1 MNKYIPEILKDK
13 FQLFTKYFYVCFYGL
28 VAICLSLSLLS
39 FNINDN
45 SFLTSSSEPTHNIL
59 GPIGAYVS
67 SFLFYTFGLMSYGI
81 IIFFLTFT
89 LKIFFNQRL
98 NLLFLR
104 LLFFFISLILLPLS
118 LLEVAIELKFYE
130 GIYSWG
136 FFTHKIFNLHQVTYL
151 NYSLSFAGAILFLY
165 TQNILYF
172 KMPRV
177 KLSKVFQYE
186 EVNLKK
192 QTQKKEPVMLNRSM
206 STTNARE
213 DNDEVNYSSNAPSN
227 LKQNKI
233 NKFSTPSLDILD
245 SNEPIRNNKKK
256 LENIEQSSGLL
267 EKVFADFNIEIKV
280 INVKLG
286 PVVTLFEILPS
297 AGTKINTII
306 NLAGDIS
313 RSMGVGA
320 VRIAQI
326 YGTQYLGVEVPNSQ
340 RETVTIKELLSDI
353 NFKDT
358 THKIPICIGKDI
370 SGNIEVIDLSKTPH
384 LLVAGT
390 TGSGKSVFINTLL
403 TSILYKF
410 SPKDLRLILIDP
422 KMLELSVYND
432 IAHLLT
438 PVVTEPKKAIIALK
452 WVCKEMERRYSLM
465 NEENTRSLE
474 GYNQKSLEKLPFIVV
489 FIDEMADLMMTA
501 GKEVE
506 HYVQR
511 LAQMARACGIHLVMA
526 TQRPSV
532 DIITGSIKA
541 NFPSRISFQVAS
553 KYDSRTVLGE
563 IGAEQLLGNGDMLM
577 SKNGASLIR
586 YQSAFISDNEVNK
599 LIKEIKSSQEVNYLK
614 ELDEIIK
621 NNDESFD
628 TLSDEDEELITKS
641 IDLIKSTNKA
651 STSFLQR
658 NFQIGYNKAARV
670 MEALEQRGVVSSPN
684 HTGKRDIL
692 INAEIN

>member
-1 MNKYIPEILKDK
+1 MNNNYIPEVFKEKIY
-13 FQLFTKYFYVCFYGL
+13 QTIRYIY
-28 VAICLSLSLLS
+28 SLSLFLISALS
-39 FNINDN
+39 LLALLTFDINDN
-45 SFLTSSSEPTHNIL
+45 SFLTNTSYKSQNFL
-59 GPIGAYVS
+59 GDFGSYYA
-67 SFLFYTFGLMSYGI
+67 SFIFYTFGVLGYLVI
-81 IIFFLTFT
+81 
-89 LKIFFNQRL
+89 
-98 NLLFLR
+98 
-104 LLFFFISLILLPLS
+104 LFFFIYSLLVLLNKSPKYIFIRLLLFFISLVFIPQSLLIFNINFLFIDSVETWGAFAVQLYKLYDLEILAHSFSFIGFLIYLFSQNIMSLI
-118 LLEVAIELKFYE
+118 KFP
-130 GIYSWG
+130 
-136 FFTHKIFNLHQVTYL
+136 KI
-151 NYSLSFAGAILFLY
+151 
-165 TQNILYF
+165 
-172 KMPRV
+172 
-177 KLSKVFQYE
+177 KLSNTINQNN
-186 EVNLKK
+186 EVYQTTRIKK
-192 QTQKKEPVMLNRSM
+192 DPIINDLNS
-206 STTNARE
+206 N
-213 DNDEVNYSSNAPSN
+213 SSE
-227 LKQNKI
+227 KI
-233 NKFSTPSLDILD
+233 NEIHEEYQVNQPKEKSEYLSPSLEILE
-245 SNEPIRNNKKK
+245 SNNAVAKKK
-256 LENIEQSSGLL
+256 LDEDNIKANSNLL
-267 EKVFADFNIEIKV
+267 EKVFQDFNIEIQV
-280 INVKLG
+280 INVKHG
-286 PVVTLFEILPS
+286 PVVTLFEILPA
-297 AGTKINTII
+297 AGIKINTII
-306 NLAGDIS
+306 NLADDIS

-326 YGTQYLGVEVPNSQ
+326 YGTQYLGVEVPNEQ
-340 RETVTIKELLSDI
+340 REAVTIKELLSDE
-353 NFKDT
+353 NFKNT
-358 THKIPICIGKDI
+358 SSKIPICIGKDI
-370 SGNIEVIDLSKTPH
+370 SGKIEVIDLSKTPH

-403 TSILYKF
+403 ASILYKF

-438 PVVTEPKKAIIALK
+438 PVVTEPKKAILALK

-474 GYNQKSLEKLPFIVV
+474 GYNDKSVEKLPYIVV

-511 LAQMARACGIHLVMA
+511 LAQMARACGIHVVMA

-577 SKNGASLIR
+577 SKNGGNVIR

-599 LIKEIKSSQEVNYLK
+599 LIKEIKRSQTVHYLD

-621 NNDESFD
+621 NNDENFD
-628 TLSDEDEELITKS
+628 NLSDEDEALITKS

-658 NFQIGYNKAARV
+658 NFQVGYNKAARI
-670 MEALEQRGVVSSPN
+670 MEALEQRGVVSPPN
-684 HTGKRDIL
+684 HAGKRDIL
-692 INAEIN
+692 INQ

>member
-1 MNKYIPEILKDK
+1 MNNSFIPEVFKEKLTKIFDWFKGSI
-13 FQLFTKYFYVCFYGL
+13 FLFLSVL
-28 VAICLSLSLLS
+28 VFVSIFT

-45 SFLTSSSEPTHNIL
+45 SFLTKSSVAPSNAL
-59 GPIGAYVS
+59 GTIGSYLA
-67 SFLFYTFGLMSYGI
+67 SFLIYSFGLMSYLLV
-81 IIFFLTFT
+81 FFLLINSIAVFRKKD
-89 LKIFFNQRL
+89 LRYFFIR
-98 NLLFLR
+98 LLFLLISIIFIPQIFLFFGWSYEYIDQIKPWGEISY
-104 LLFFFISLILLPLS
+104 LLFNLYQIEWVSYMISFIGIILFCLTQNMF
-118 LLEVAIELKFYE
+118 VFLKFPKFNFQ
-130 GIYSWG
+130 S
-136 FFTHKIFNLHQVTYL
+136 FTNTK
-151 NYSLSFAGAILFLY
+151 
-165 TQNILYF
+165 
-172 KMPRV
+172 V
-177 KLSKVFQYE
+177 KSQKE
-186 EVNLKK
+186 
-192 QTQKKEPVMLNRSM
+192 TRIKKEPVIKNN
-206 STTNARE
+206 TNFLDQE
-213 DNDEVNYSSNAPSN
+213 KHNNNFNDQEKFFTEKDFN
-227 LKQNKI
+227 NKY
-233 NKFSTPSLDILD
+233 NSPSLEILD
-245 SNEPIRNNKKK
+245 NNINIKQKNKNQSNIKERS
-256 LENIEQSSGLL
+256 ELL
-267 EKVFADFNIEIKV
+267 EKVFSDFNIKISV
-280 INVKLG
+280 VNVKLG
-286 PVVTLFEILPS
+286 PVVTLYEILPA
-297 AGTKINTII
+297 AGIKINTII
-306 NLAGDIS
+306 NLADDIS

-326 YGTQYLGVEVPNSQ
+326 FGTQYLGVEVPNDH
-340 RETVTIKELLSDI
+340 RESVTIKELLSDE
-353 NFKDT
+353 NFRST

-403 TSILYKF
+403 ASLLYKF
-410 SPKDLRLILIDP
+410 SPSELRLILIDP

-452 WVCKEMERRYSLM
+452 WVCKEMERRYSMM
-465 NEENTRSLE
+465 NEEGTRNLE
-474 GYNQKSLEKLPFIVV
+474 GYNKKSSEKLPYIVV

-541 NFPSRISFQVAS
+541 NFPSRVSFQVAS

-577 SKNGASLIR
+577 TKNGANLIR
-586 YQSAFISDNEVNK
+586 YQSAFISDGEVNK
-599 LIKEIKSSQEVNYLK
+599 LINEIKRSQKVQYLD

-621 NNDESFD
+621 NNNENFD
-628 TLSDEDEELITKS
+628 QLNEADEELITKS

-658 NFQIGYNKAARV
+658 NFQIGYNKAARI
-670 MEALEQRGVVSSPN
+670 METLEQRGVVSEPN
-684 HTGKRDIL
+684 HAGKRDIL
-692 INAEIN
+692 INS

>member
-1 MNKYIPEILKDK
+1 MKSSYIPEILKEK
-13 FQLFTKYFYVCFYGL
+13 ISSTYRITYSLLLFLVCIFS
-28 VAICLSLSLLS
+28 AAALLS

-45 SFLTSSSEPTHNIL
+45 SFLTSTSNISTNLL
-59 GPIGAYVS
+59 GDLGSYYA
-67 SFLFYTFGLMSYGI
+67 SFIFYTFGLLGYLTALFFFIYSI
-81 IIFFLTFT
+81 LIFIG
-89 LKIFFNQRL
+89 KPPKYIFI
-98 NLLFLR
+98 R
-104 LLFFFISLILLPLS
+104 LLLFFISLILIPQTLINLNFQITFIDS
-118 LLEVAIELKFYE
+118 I
-130 GIYSWG
+130 STWG
-136 FFTHKIFNLHQVTYL
+136 VFAHYLHNLHDINYL
-151 NYSLSFAGAILFLY
+151 NYILSIIGLSMFIFS
-165 TQNILYF
+165 QNIFQLF
-172 KMPRV
+172 KFPKINIVSVIKKSGKKELNKTHV
-177 KLSKVFQYE
+177 KKDPIINTVLQTNDNENEEYKDDNNLEINYLSPSLEILDTKNQLSKS
-186 EVNLKK
+186 N
-192 QTQKKEPVMLNRSM
+192 N
-206 STTNARE
+206 
-213 DNDEVNYSSNAPSN
+213 DN
-227 LKQNKI
+227 
-233 NKFSTPSLDILD
+233 
-245 SNEPIRNNKKK
+245 
-256 LENIEQSSGLL
+256 ENMKANSELL
-267 EKVFADFNIEIKV
+267 EKVFEDFNIDIEV
-280 INVKLG
+280 VNVKYG
-286 PVVTLFEILPS
+286 PVVTLFEILPA

-306 NLAGDIS
+306 NLADDIS

-326 YGTQYLGVEVPNSQ
+326 FGTQFLGVEVPNEK
-340 RETVTIKELLSDI
+340 RETITIKELLSDS
-353 NFKDT
+353 NFT
-358 THKIPICIGKDI
+358 NTSHKIPLCIGKDI

-403 TSILYKF
+403 ASILYKF
-410 SPKDLRLILIDP
+410 SPEEMRLILIDP

-474 GYNQKSLEKLPFIVV
+474 GYNQKSIERLPYIVV

-506 HYVQR
+506 HHVQR

-563 IGAEQLLGNGDMLM
+563 TGAEQLLGNGDMLM
-577 SKNGASLIR
+577 SKNGGNIIR

-599 LIKEIKSSQEVNYLK
+599 LIREIKKNKNVNYLD

-628 TLSDEDEELITKS
+628 SLSDEDEVLISKS
-641 IDLIKSTNKA
+641 IDLIRSTNKA

-658 NFQIGYNKAARV
+658 NFQIGYNKAARI
-670 MEALEQRGVVSSPN
+670 MEALEQRGVVSEPN
-684 HTGKRDIL
+684 HTGKREIL
-692 INAEIN
+692 IKS

>member
-1 MNKYIPEILKDK
+1 MNNKFFPSSFKDNFAK
-13 FQLFTKYFYVCFYGL
+13 FMRYFYGSLFL
-28 VAICLSLSLLS
+28 IISIILLLSLLS
-39 FNINDN
+39 FNIDDN
-45 SFLTSSSEPTHNIL
+45 SFITHSSNQTNNF
-59 GPIGAYVS
+59 IGIPGSFIS
-67 SFLFYTFGLMSYGI
+67 SFFFYTFGIMSY
-81 IIFFLTFT
+81 LVV
-89 LKIFFNQRL
+89 
-98 NLLFLR
+98 
-104 LLFFFISLILLPLS
+104 LFFFIYSYLIFLNKKPNYFFIRFLVFTVSLLLLPQIFIYWKIQLIF
-118 LLEVAIELKFYE
+118 IENLNF
-130 GIYSWG
+130 WG
-136 FFTHKIFNLHQVTYL
+136 LFAAKTFNLHQN
-151 NYSLSFAGAILFLY
+151 NYFSYILSFIGLVLYILS
-165 TQNILYF
+165 QNLFILP
-172 KMPRV
+172 KI
-177 KLSKVFQYE
+177 KKIDFQKIFQSQTIDDQ
-186 EVNLKK
+186 KK
-192 QTQKKEPVMLNRSM
+192 IIRKKEPIIR
-206 STTNARE
+206 
-213 DNDEVNYSSNAPSN
+213 NDLDQGKTINSEKKEVDFNPDYSNQTYIS
-227 LKQNKI
+227 
-233 NKFSTPSLDILD
+233 PSLEILET
-245 SNEPIRNNKKK
+245 NTNKTSKK
-256 LENIEQSSGLL
+256 DFQKNIEESSKLL
-267 EKVFADFNIEIKV
+267 ERVFADFNIEIKV
-280 INVKLG
+280 VNVRLG
-286 PVVTLFEILPS
+286 PVVTLYEILPS

-326 YGTQYLGVEVPNSQ
+326 YGTQFLGVEVPNLN
-340 RETVTIKELLSDI
+340 REKVTIKELLSNE
-353 NFKDT
+353 NFKNT

-410 SPKDLRLILIDP
+410 PPEDLRLILIDP

-438 PVVTEPKKAIIALK
+438 PVVTEPRKAIIALK

-474 GYNQKSLEKLPFIVV
+474 GYNQKSIEKLPYIVV

-577 SKNGASLIR
+577 SKNGSNLIR

-599 LIKEIKSSQEVNYLK
+599 LIKEIKKNQKVQYLE

-621 NNDESFD
+621 NNDENFD
-628 TLSDEDEELITKS
+628 KLSEADEELITKS

-658 NFQIGYNKAARV
+658 NFQIGYNKAARI
-670 MEALEQRGVVSSPN
+670 METLEQRGVVSPPN
-684 HTGKRDIL
+684 HTGKREIL
-692 INAEIN
+692 INTEIN

>member
-1 MNKYIPEILKDK
+1 MSNKYIPTIIKDK
-13 FQLFTKYFYVCFYGL
+13 LILFSRYLYGSFL
-28 VAICLSLSLLS
+28 FLLS
-39 FNINDN
+39 IFLVVSLVTFNISDN
-45 SFLTSSSEPTHNIL
+45 SFITSTNNVTQNFFGPVGAFTSSFI
-59 GPIGAYVS
+59 
-67 SFLFYTFGLMSYGI
+67 FYTFGLMGYV
-81 IIFFLTFT
+81 FV
-89 LKIFFNQRL
+89 
-98 NLLFLR
+98 
-104 LLFFFISLILLPLS
+104 LFFFIFSALIYLNKHPKYLFIRILLMVIS
-118 LLEVAIELKFYE
+118 LVLIPQSFLYWQFHLPFNLET
-130 GIYSWG
+130 SMWG
-136 FFTHKIFNLHQVTYL
+136 FFADQI
-151 NYSLSFAGAILFLY
+151 YSLYEIKYISYFLSGFGFVLFLIS
-165 TQNILYF
+165 QSILKLIRIPRISLKNIF
-172 KMPRV
+172 K
-177 KLSKVFQYE
+177 
-186 EVNLKK
+186 
-192 QTQKKEPVMLNRSM
+192 
-206 STTNARE
+206 
-213 DNDEVNYSSNAPSN
+213 DEVNKNKRQFKRKEPIIFSNISKAISDE
-227 LKQNKI
+227 QNKAD
-233 NKFSTPSLDILD
+233 NKFDSDLEKQYLSPSLDILD
-245 SNEPIRNNKKK
+245 SNKESKSK
-256 LENIEQSSGLL
+256 NIEQKNLKENSDLL
-267 EKVFADFNIEIKV
+267 EKVFADFNIEIEV
-280 INVKLG
+280 INIKLG
-286 PVVTLFEILPS
+286 PVITLFEILPA
-297 AGTKINTII
+297 AGTKISTII

-326 YGTQYLGVEVPNSQ
+326 YGTQFLGVEVPNSS
-340 RETVTIKELLSDI
+340 REPVTIKELLSDD
-353 NFKDT
+353 NFKNT
-358 THKIPICIGKDI
+358 SFKIPICIGKDI
-370 SGNIEVIDLSKTPH
+370 SGNIEVVDLSKTPH

-403 TSILYKF
+403 ASILYKF
-410 SPKDLRLILIDP
+410 SPEELRLILIDP

-474 GYNQKSLEKLPFIVV
+474 GYNQKSIEKLPFIVV

-586 YQSAFISDNEVNK
+586 YQSAFISDDEVNK
-599 LIKEIKSSQEVNYLK
+599 LIKEIKRGQKVEYLE

-621 NNDESFD
+621 NNDENFD
-628 TLSDEDEELITKS
+628 SLSEEDEILITKS
-641 IDLIKSTNKA
+641 IDLIKNSNKA

-658 NFQIGYNKAARV
+658 NFQIGYNKAARI
-670 MEALEQRGVVSSPN
+670 MEALEQRGVVSAPN
-684 HTGKRDIL
+684 HAGKRDII
-692 INAEIN
+692 INQ

>member
-1 MNKYIPEILKDK
+1 MKNNYIPDIFKEKIYLSMRYIYSLFFFIL
-13 FQLFTKYFYVCFYGL
+13 FV
-28 VAICLSLSLLS
+28 LSALALLT
-39 FNINDN
+39 FDINDN
-45 SFLTSSSEPTHNIL
+45 SFLTSTSNTSNNLL
-59 GPIGAYVS
+59 GDVGSYFA
-67 SFLFYTFGLMSYGI
+67 SFVFYTFGIMGYLTI
-81 IIFFLTFT
+81 LFFL
-89 LKIFFNQRL
+89 IFSILILISKSPKYIFI
-98 NLLFLR
+98 R
-104 LLFFFISLILLPLS
+104 LLLFFISLILIPQTFLFYELQFTFIESIQVWGVFALQLFTIHELEYVSYLFS
-118 LLEVAIELKFYE
+118 LL
-130 GIYSWG
+130 GIVIY
-136 FFTHKIFNLHQVTYL
+136 FF
-151 NYSLSFAGAILFLY
+151 S
-165 TQNILYF
+165 QNIFRLLKIPKISISSLF
-172 KMPRV
+172 KLNE
-177 KLSKVFQYE
+177 KKTYSYNKV
-186 EVNLKK
+186 
-192 QTQKKEPVMLNRSM
+192 KKEPIINSISETIKSGDEIENENYNKSQNL
-206 STTNARE
+206 
-213 DNDEVNYSSNAPSN
+213 EVNYQS
-227 LKQNKI
+227 
-233 NKFSTPSLDILD
+233 PSLEILD
-245 SNEPIRNNKKK
+245 TEETVDRNKQGKDRIKFN
-256 LENIEQSSGLL
+256 SDLL
-267 EKVFADFNIEIKV
+267 EKVFEDFNIEIEV
-280 INVKLG
+280 VNVKLG
-286 PVVTLFEILPS
+286 PVVTLFEILPA
-297 AGTKINTII
+297 AGIKINTII
-306 NLAGDIS
+306 NLADDIS

-326 YGTQYLGVEVPNSQ
+326 FGTQYLGVEVPNDQ
-340 RETVTIKELLSDI
+340 RETVTIRELLSDE
-353 NFKDT
+353 NFKKT
-358 THKIPICIGKDI
+358 SSKIPICIGKDI

-403 TSILYKF
+403 ASILYKF
-410 SPKDLRLILIDP
+410 SPKELRLILIDP

-474 GYNQKSLEKLPFIVV
+474 GYNEKSIEKLPYIVV

-577 SKNGASLIR
+577 SKNGGNIIR

-599 LIKEIKSSQEVNYLK
+599 LIKEIKKSQSVEYLD

-621 NNDESFD
+621 NNDENFD
-628 TLSDEDEELITKS
+628 SLSDEDEALISKS

-658 NFQIGYNKAARV
+658 NFQVGYNKAARI
-670 MEALEQRGVVSSPN
+670 MEALEQRGIVSPPN
-684 HTGKRDIL
+684 HAGKRDIL
-692 INAEIN
+692 INH

>member
-1 MNKYIPEILKDK
+1 MKINYIPEILKEK
-13 FQLFTKYFYVCFYGL
+13 LSSVIRYFY
-28 VAICLSLSLLS
+28 AISLLLVS
-39 FNINDN
+39 ILSAVSLITFNINDN
-45 SFLTSSSEPTHNIL
+45 SFLSSTSSISKNLL
-59 GPIGAYVS
+59 GDFGSYFASLV
-67 SFLFYTFGLMSYGI
+67 FYTFGVLGYFI
-81 IIFFLTFT
+81 ILFFLVYSF
-89 LKIFFNQRL
+89 LVFINRPPGYIFI
-98 NLLFLR
+98 R
-104 LLFFFISLILLPLS
+104 LLCFFFSLILIPQLFIYYNFKLVFIDSIDTWGRYANNIFKLHNFDYIHYLLS
-118 LLEVAIELKFYE
+118 ILGLL
-130 GIYSWG
+130 
-136 FFTHKIFNLHQVTYL
+136 IFLM
-151 NYSLSFAGAILFLY
+151 S
-165 TQNILYF
+165 QNIFSLF
-172 KMPRV
+172 KINE
-177 KLSKVFQYE
+177 LNFSNFF
-186 EVNLKK
+186 KK
-192 QTQKKEPVMLNRSM
+192 DLNNNSHEPKIKKEPIINNSLKEGQVGIDNIENRKQDKNKNIKS
-206 STTNARE
+206 S
-213 DNDEVNYSSNAPSN
+213 VYS
-227 LKQNKI
+227 
-233 NKFSTPSLDILD
+233 PSLEILET
-245 SNEPIRNNKKK
+245 SNSFSKN
-256 LENIEQSSGLL
+256 NIEHEKIKANSILL
-267 EKVFADFNIEIKV
+267 EKVFEDFNIDIEV
-280 INVKLG
+280 VNVKLG
-286 PVVTLFEILPS
+286 PVVTLLEILPA
-297 AGTKINTII
+297 AGIKINTII

-320 VRIAQI
+320 VRISQI
-326 YGTQYLGVEVPNSQ
+326 FGTQYLGVEVPNEK
-340 RETVTIKELLSDI
+340 REVVTIKELLSNS
-353 NFKDT
+353 NFKNT
-358 THKIPICIGKDI
+358 LFKIPLCIGKDI

-403 TSILYKF
+403 ASILYKF
-410 SPKDLRLILIDP
+410 SPEELRLILIDP

-474 GYNQKSLEKLPFIVV
+474 GYNEKSIEKLPYIVV

-577 SKNGASLIR
+577 SKNGGNLIR

-599 LIKEIKSSQEVNYLK
+599 LIKEIKKNRNVDYLE

-621 NNDESFD
+621 NNDENFD
-628 TLSDEDEELITKS
+628 TLSEEDEALISKS
-641 IDLIKSTNKA
+641 IELIKSSNKA

-658 NFQIGYNKAARV
+658 NFQIGYNKAARI
-670 MEALEQRGVVSSPN
+670 MEALEQRGVVSEPS
-684 HTGKRDIL
+684 HTGKREIL
-692 INAEIN
+692 INN

>member
-1 MNKYIPEILKDK
+1 MNNSFIPLIFKDK
-13 FQLFTKYFYVCFYGL
+13 LVNIINWFKGSLFFLISFVIF
-28 VAICLSLSLLS
+28 LSVFT
-39 FNINDN
+39 FNINDD
-45 SFLTSSSEPTHNIL
+45 SFLTKSSGATSNV
-59 GPIGAYVS
+59 IGTVGSYSA
-67 SFLFYTFGLMSYGI
+67 SFLIYSFGIMSYLIVIFFLICSIATFRKKEFEFFFIRLLFLLISLVLIPQVFIYLDWNYNFIAQIKTWGEISYIIFNLHQIELLSYVLTFIGI
-81 IIFFLTFT
+81 IIFFFIQNFFVL
-89 LKIFFNQRL
+89 LKLPKFN
-98 NLLFLR
+98 FS
-104 LLFFFISLILLPLS
+104 SLAATTIKS
-118 LLEVAIELKFYE
+118 
-130 GIYSWG
+130 
-136 FFTHKIFNLHQVTYL
+136 
-151 NYSLSFAGAILFLY
+151 
-165 TQNILYF
+165 
-172 KMPRV
+172 
-177 KLSKVFQYE
+177 SKE
-186 EVNLKK
+186 
-192 QTQKKEPVMLNRSM
+192 TRIKKEPVIKNNLNFHNKEFNTDIKLQENSEVEKNFNNKYN
-206 STTNARE
+206 SPSLE
-213 DNDEVNYSSNAPSN
+213 ILDNDKSGNQ
-227 LKQNKI
+227 KK
-233 NKFSTPSLDILD
+233 
-245 SNEPIRNNKKK
+245 RNQS
-256 LENIEQSSGLL
+256 NIEERSDLL
-267 EKVFADFNIEIKV
+267 EKVFADFNIQISV
-280 INVKLG
+280 VNVKLG
-286 PVVTLFEILPS
+286 PVVTLYEILPA
-297 AGTKINTII
+297 AGIKINTII
-306 NLAGDIS
+306 NLADDIS

-326 YGTQYLGVEVPNSQ
+326 FGTQYLGVEVPNDQ
-340 RETVTIKELLSDI
+340 RESVTIKELLSDQ
-353 NFKDT
+353 NFKST

-403 TSILYKF
+403 ASLLYKF
-410 SPKDLRLILIDP
+410 SPSQLRLILIDP

-452 WVCKEMERRYSLM
+452 GVCKEMERRYSMM
-465 NEENTRSLE
+465 NEEGTRNLE
-474 GYNQKSLEKLPFIVV
+474 GYNQKASEKLPYIVV

-541 NFPSRISFQVAS
+541 NFPSRVSFQVAS

-577 SKNGASLIR
+577 TKNGANLIR

-599 LIKEIKSSQEVNYLK
+599 LILEIKRSQKVEYLD

-621 NNDESFD
+621 NNNENFDE
-628 TLSDEDEELITKS
+628 LSEEDEKLVSKS

-658 NFQIGYNKAARV
+658 NFQIGYNKAARI
-670 MEALEQRGVVSSPN
+670 METLESRGVVSPPN
-684 HTGKRDIL
+684 HAGKRDIL
-692 INAEIN
+692 INS

>member
-1 MNKYIPEILKDK
+1 MNNKYIPEVFKDK
-13 FQLFTKYFYVCFYGL
+13 ISIITRYIYAVLLLL
-28 VAICLSLSLLS
+28 VSVLLCLSLLS
-39 FNINDN
+39 FSFDDN
-45 SFLTSSSEPTHNIL
+45 SFLTNTNNPYQNLL
-59 GPIGAYVS
+59 GSFGSYLS
-67 SFLFYTFGLMSYGI
+67 SFLFYVFGIMTYFLI
-81 IIFFLTFT
+81 LFFLIYSTM
-89 LKIFFNQRL
+89 IFFNKDIKYIFFRL
-98 NLLFLR
+98 V
-104 LLFFFISLILLPLS
+104 LFFFSLILIPQSFIYWGIKIPFFEELELWGIFSLNLYNLYENRYICFFLS
-118 LLEVAIELKFYE
+118 FVGILLYLFSQNIPKILSFSSINLKNIFKDSARIDHKQAIK
-130 GIYSWG
+130 
-136 FFTHKIFNLHQVTYL
+136 KDPVIFNRQENSITKER
-151 NYSLSFAGAILFLY
+151 S
-165 TQNILYF
+165 QNSVPDKMNNVDTEKYF
-172 KMPRV
+172 
-177 KLSKVFQYE
+177 S
-186 EVNLKK
+186 
-192 QTQKKEPVMLNRSM
+192 
-206 STTNARE
+206 
-213 DNDEVNYSSNAPSN
+213 
-227 LKQNKI
+227 
-233 NKFSTPSLDILD
+233 PSLDILD
-245 SNEPIRNNKKK
+245 SESGSSNKKINQK
-256 LENIEQSSGLL
+256 NITDISNMLEN
-267 EKVFADFNIEIKV
+267 VFADFNIEIKV

-286 PVVTLFEILPS
+286 PVITLFEILPS

-326 YGTQYLGVEVPNSQ
+326 YGTQFLGVEVPNDH
-340 RETVTIKELLSDI
+340 REPVTIKELLSDE
-353 NFKDT
+353 NFKKNL
-358 THKIPICIGKDI
+358 HKIPICIGKDI

-403 TSILYKF
+403 ASILYRF
-410 SPKDLRLILIDP
+410 SPQELRLILIDP

-452 WVCKEMERRYSLM
+452 WVCKEMERRYLLM

-474 GYNQKSLEKLPFIVV
+474 GYNQKSVEKLPFIVV

-577 SKNGASLIR
+577 SKNGSSLIR

-599 LIKEIKSSQEVNYLK
+599 LIKEIKRSQKVEYLK

-621 NNDESFD
+621 NNDENFD
-628 TLSDEDEELITKS
+628 SLSEEDEELISKS
-641 IDLIKSTNKA
+641 IDLIKNTNKA

-670 MEALEQRGVVSSPN
+670 MEALEQRGVVSQPN
-684 HTGKRDIL
+684 HSGKREIL
-692 INAEIN
+692 INN

>member
-1 MNKYIPEILKDK
+1 MNNSFIPLIFKDK
-13 FQLFTKYFYVCFYGL
+13 LVNIINWFKGSLFFLISFVIF
-28 VAICLSLSLLS
+28 LSVFT
-39 FNINDN
+39 FNINDD
-45 SFLTSSSEPTHNIL
+45 SFLTKSSGATSNV
-59 GPIGAYVS
+59 IGTVGSYSA
-67 SFLFYTFGLMSYGI
+67 SFLIYSFGIMSYLIVIFFLICSIATFRKKEFEFFFIRLLFLLISLVLIPQVFIYLDWNYNFIAQIKTWGEISYIIFNLHQIELLSYALTFIGI
-81 IIFFLTFT
+81 IIFFFIQNFFVL
-89 LKIFFNQRL
+89 LKLPKFN
-98 NLLFLR
+98 FS
-104 LLFFFISLILLPLS
+104 SLAATTIKS
-118 LLEVAIELKFYE
+118 
-130 GIYSWG
+130 
-136 FFTHKIFNLHQVTYL
+136 
-151 NYSLSFAGAILFLY
+151 
-165 TQNILYF
+165 
-172 KMPRV
+172 
-177 KLSKVFQYE
+177 SKE
-186 EVNLKK
+186 
-192 QTQKKEPVMLNRSM
+192 TRIKKEPVIKNNLNFHNEEFNTDIKLQENSEVEKNFNNKYN
-206 STTNARE
+206 SPSLE
-213 DNDEVNYSSNAPSN
+213 ILDNDKSGNQ
-227 LKQNKI
+227 KK
-233 NKFSTPSLDILD
+233 
-245 SNEPIRNNKKK
+245 RNQS
-256 LENIEQSSGLL
+256 NIEERSDLL
-267 EKVFADFNIEIKV
+267 EKVFADFNIQISV
-280 INVKLG
+280 VNVKLG
-286 PVVTLFEILPS
+286 PVVTLYEILPA
-297 AGTKINTII
+297 AGIKINTII
-306 NLAGDIS
+306 NLADDIS

-326 YGTQYLGVEVPNSQ
+326 FGTQYLGVEVPNDQ
-340 RETVTIKELLSDI
+340 RESVTIKELLSDQ
-353 NFKDT
+353 NFKST

-403 TSILYKF
+403 ASLLYKF
-410 SPKDLRLILIDP
+410 SPSQLRLILIDP

-452 WVCKEMERRYSLM
+452 WVCKEMERRYSMM
-465 NEENTRSLE
+465 NEEGTRNLE
-474 GYNQKSLEKLPFIVV
+474 GYNQKASEKLPYIVV

-541 NFPSRISFQVAS
+541 NFPSRVSFQVAS

-577 SKNGASLIR
+577 TKNGANLIR

-599 LIKEIKSSQEVNYLK
+599 LILEIKRSQKVEYLD

-621 NNDESFD
+621 NNNENFDE
-628 TLSDEDEELITKS
+628 LSEEDEKLVSKS

-658 NFQIGYNKAARV
+658 NFQIGYNKAARI
-670 MEALEQRGVVSSPN
+670 METLESRGVVSPPN
-684 HTGKRDIL
+684 HAGKRDIL
-692 INAEIN
+692 INS

>member
-1 MNKYIPEILKDK
+1 MKNNYIPEIIKEKIFKMIQIL
-13 FQLFTKYFYVCFYGL
+13 YGSGL
-28 VAICLSLSLLS
+28 LLISILSALALIT

-45 SFLTSSSEPTHNIL
+45 SFLTSTSKTSSNFL
-59 GPIGAYVS
+59 GDPGSYYA
-67 SFLFYTFGLMSYGI
+67 SFLFYTFGILAYFTV
-81 IIFFLTFT
+81 IFFL
-89 LKIFFNQRL
+89 IFSILVFCNKNPSYIFIRI
-98 NLLFLR
+98 LL
-104 LLFFFISLILLPLS
+104 FFISLVMIPQIFIALDIKLS
-118 LLEVAIELKFYE
+118 FITSIETWGVFANQLYE
-130 GIYSWG
+130 
-136 FFTHKIFNLHQVTYL
+136 L
-151 NYSLSFAGAILFLY
+151 YSLDYISYILTFLGVSIY
-165 TQNILYF
+165 LFSQNILTLFKLPRLKLNNIFKKETQSVVDSKIRKEPIIDRMDNNYLHEESNDEYNEIKSTNQKAKYF
-172 KMPRV
+172 SPSLEILETDSTLNNKRQDNENI
-177 KLSKVFQYE
+177 KTSSELLERVFQ
-186 EVNLKK
+186 
-192 QTQKKEPVMLNRSM
+192 
-206 STTNARE
+206 
-213 DNDEVNYSSNAPSN
+213 
-227 LKQNKI
+227 
-233 NKFSTPSLDILD
+233 
-245 SNEPIRNNKKK
+245 
-256 LENIEQSSGLL
+256 
-267 EKVFADFNIEIKV
+267 DFNIDIKV

-286 PVVTLFEILPS
+286 PVVTLFEILPA

-306 NLAGDIS
+306 NLADDIS

-320 VRIAQI
+320 VRISQI
-326 YGTQYLGVEVPNSQ
+326 YGTQYLGVEVPNEQ
-340 RETVTIKELLSDI
+340 RETVTIRELLSND
-353 NFKDT
+353 NFKKT
-358 THKIPICIGKDI
+358 SLKIPICVGKDI
-370 SGNIEVIDLSKTPH
+370 SGKIEVIDLSKTPH

-403 TSILYKF
+403 ASILYKF
-410 SPKDLRLILIDP
+410 SPEDLRLILIDP

-438 PVVTEPKKAIIALK
+438 PVVTEPKKAILALK

-474 GYNQKSLEKLPFIVV
+474 GYNQKSLEKLPYIVV

-577 SKNGASLIR
+577 SKNGGNIIR

-599 LIKEIKSSQEVNYLK
+599 LIKEIKKSQTVEYLD

-621 NNDESFD
+621 NNNENFD
-628 TLSDEDEELITKS
+628 SLSEEDEALITKS

-658 NFQIGYNKAARV
+658 NFQVGYNKAARI
-670 MEALEQRGVVSSPN
+670 MEALEQRGVVSPPN
-684 HTGKRDIL
+684 HAGKRDIL
-692 INAEIN
+692 INQ

>member
-1 MNKYIPEILKDK
+1 MKSNYIPEILKEK
-13 FQLFTKYFYVCFYGL
+13 LSSIYNFIYF
-28 VAICLSLSLLS
+28 LSLLLVS
-39 FNINDN
+39 IISGIALLTFDINDN
-45 SFLTSSSEPTHNIL
+45 SFLTSTNTQSGNLL
-59 GPIGAYVS
+59 GDFG
-67 SFLFYTFGLMSYGI
+67 SFYASFIFYTFGVLGYLIVLFFFICSILVLIKKPPKY
-81 IIFFLTFT
+81 IF
-89 LKIFFNQRL
+89 IR
-98 NLLFLR
+98 LFL
-104 LLFFFISLILLPLS
+104 FFISLILIPQSFIYLNFS
-118 LLEVAIELKFYE
+118 IKFIDQIETWGEFANS
-130 GIYSWG
+130 IY
-136 FFTHKIFNLHQVTYL
+136 NLHNINYIHYL
-151 NYSLSFAGAILFLY
+151 LSFIGLFIFLLS
-165 TQNILYF
+165 QNIIYF
-172 KMPRV
+172 FRFPRINKMGIF
-177 KLSKVFQYE
+177 KINKKES
-186 EVNLKK
+186 LKPHV
-192 QTQKKEPVMLNRSM
+192 KKEPIINNIRTES
-206 STTNARE
+206 SSGE
-213 DNDEVNYSSNAPSN
+213 DILSNDENDVTKNYKSSYLSPSIEILEKDN
-227 LKQNKI
+227 TFSENKDA
-233 NKFSTPSLDILD
+233 KH
-245 SNEPIRNNKKK
+245 
-256 LENIEQSSGLL
+256 NIKANSELL
-267 EKVFADFNIEIKV
+267 EKVFEDFNIDIQV
-280 INVKLG
+280 VNVKLG
-286 PVVTLFEILPS
+286 PVVTLFEILPA
-297 AGTKINTII
+297 AGIKINTII
-306 NLAGDIS
+306 NLADDIS

-326 YGTQYLGVEVPNSQ
+326 YGTQFLGVEVPNDQ
-340 RETVTIKELLSDI
+340 RETVTIRELLSND
-353 NFKDT
+353 NFKNT
-358 THKIPICIGKDI
+358 SLKIPLCIGKDI

-403 TSILYKF
+403 ASILYKF
-410 SPKDLRLILIDP
+410 SPEELRLILIDP

-452 WVCKEMERRYSLM
+452 WVCKEMERRYSMM

-474 GYNQKSLEKLPFIVV
+474 GYNQKSQEKLPYIVV

-577 SKNGASLIR
+577 SKNGGNIIR

-599 LIKEIKSSQEVNYLK
+599 LIQEIKKSQDVNYLD

-621 NNDESFD
+621 NNDENFD
-628 TLSDEDEELITKS
+628 NLSEEDEAMVAKA

-658 NFQIGYNKAARV
+658 NFQIGYNKAARI
-670 MEALEQRGVVSSPN
+670 MEALEQRGVVSQPN
-684 HTGKRDIL
+684 HTGKREIL
-692 INAEIN
+692 INT

>member
-1 MNKYIPEILKDK
+1 MNNNFFPNAFKDK
-13 FQLFTKYFYVCFYGL
+13 LKNILRYLYGILFL
-28 VAICLSLSLLS
+28 LISIILSLSLFS
-39 FNINDN
+39 FNINDS
-45 SFLTSSSEPTHNIL
+45 SFLTNSSSQITNI
-59 GPIGAYVS
+59 IGLPGSYVS
-67 SFLFYTFGLMSYGI
+67 SFLLYTFGIMAYFFVLFFIIYSLKIFLNLTPKYFFIRLLVFSVSLLLAPQALIYWKFQFPFIDNLDVWGLFASKIYLLHKSQYISY
-81 IIFFLTFT
+81 FLTFIGVT
-89 LKIFFNQRL
+89 AYFLSQNLFSIFKI
-98 NLLFLR
+98 
-104 LLFFFISLILLPLS
+104 
-118 LLEVAIELKFYE
+118 
-130 GIYSWG
+130 
-136 FFTHKIFNLHQVTYL
+136 
-151 NYSLSFAGAILFLY
+151 
-165 TQNILYF
+165 QNINFNRLF
-172 KMPRV
+172 SV
-177 KLSKVFQYE
+177 KKNLNSQK
-186 EVNLKK
+186 NILKK
-192 QTQKKEPVMLNRSM
+192 DPIIRNKVSIQEV
-206 STTNARE
+206 E
-213 DNDEVNYSSNAPSN
+213 DGNKHE
-227 LKQNKI
+227 NKI
-233 NKFSTPSLDILD
+233 KTNFDIKYLSPSLDILEAKTIK
-245 SNEPIRNNKKK
+245 SNKENFKK
-256 LENIEQSSGLL
+256 NIEESSKLL
-267 EKVFADFNIEIKV
+267 EDVFSDFNIVIKV
-280 INVKLG
+280 INVRLG

-326 YGTQYLGVEVPNSQ
+326 YGTQYLGVEVPNLN
-340 RETVTIKELLSDI
+340 REKVTIKELLSDS
-353 NFKDT
+353 NFKNT
-358 THKIPICIGKDI
+358 SHKIPICIGKDI

-403 TSILYKF
+403 ASLLYKF
-410 SPKDLRLILIDP
+410 SPDDLRLILIDP

-474 GYNQKSLEKLPFIVV
+474 GYNQQSIEKLPYIVV

-577 SKNGASLIR
+577 SKNGASLVR
-586 YQSAFISDNEVNK
+586 YQSAFISDGEVNK
-599 LIKEIKSSQEVNYLK
+599 LIKEIKKNQKVQYLE

-621 NNDESFD
+621 SNDENFD
-628 TLSDEDEELITKS
+628 SLSDEDEELVTKS
-641 IDLIKSTNKA
+641 INLIKSSNKA

-658 NFQIGYNKAARV
+658 NFQIGYNKAARI
-670 MEALEQRGVVSSPN
+670 MEALEQRGVVSPPN
-684 HTGKRDIL
+684 HNGKREIL
-692 INAEIN
+692 INTDIN

>member
-1 MNKYIPEILKDK
+1 MNNTYIPNILKDK
-13 FQLFTKYFYVCFYGL
+13 LSIFFNYIYGL
-28 VAICLSLSLLS
+28 IHVLIFLFLVISLFS
-39 FNINDN
+39 FDINDN
-45 SFLTSSSEPTHNIL
+45 SFLTKSSQSISNYGGE
-59 GPIGAYVS
+59 IGSYVS
-67 SFLFYTFGLMSYGI
+67 SFIFYTFGVLGYAFI
-81 IIFFLTFT
+81 LFFLILSLLTFI
-89 LKIFFNQRL
+89 KQRPKHFFI
-98 NLLFLR
+98 R
-104 LLFFFISLILLPLS
+104 LLLFFISLVLLPQTFLQID
-118 LLEVAIELKFYE
+118 LEVDFIEQIE
-130 GIYSWG
+130 DWGIIA
-136 FFTHKIFNLHQVTYL
+136 KNLFSIHQIYYVS
-151 NYSLSFAGAILFLY
+151 YSLSFIGVILFFACLNIHQLFKIPSFKF
-165 TQNILYF
+165 QNF
-172 KMPRV
+172 TRTEK
-177 KLSKVFQYE
+177 KLSPISK
-186 EVNLKK
+186 N
-192 QTQKKEPVMLNRSM
+192 KKEPIISKISNSNIENNIHRKNNV
-206 STTNARE
+206 E
-213 DNDEVNYSSNAPSN
+213 KIKIDEGSFSS
-227 LKQNKI
+227 
-233 NKFSTPSLDILD
+233 PSLDILEGEKI
-245 SNEPIRNNKKK
+245 NTKRK
-256 LENIEQSSGLL
+256 LEKENIKENSDLL
-267 EKVFADFNIEIKV
+267 ERVFKDFNIEV
-280 INVKLG
+280 QVMTVKLG
-286 PVVTLFEILPS
+286 PVVTLYEILPA

-326 YGTQYLGVEVPNSQ
+326 YGTQFLGVEIPNKY
-340 RETVTIKELLSDI
+340 RETVTIKELLSDD
-353 NFKDT
+353 NFKNTD
-358 THKIPICIGKDI
+358 HKIPICIGKDI
-370 SGNIEVIDLSKTPH
+370 SGSIEVIDLSKTPH

-410 SPKDLRLILIDP
+410 SPEELRLILIDP

-474 GYNQKSLEKLPFIVV
+474 GFNSKSEEKIPYIVV

-577 SKNGASLIR
+577 SKNGANLIR

-599 LIKEIKSSQEVNYLK
+599 LINEIKKNQEVQYLK
-614 ELDEIIK
+614 ELDDVIQS
-621 NNDESFD
+621 NDESFD
-628 TLSDEDEELITKS
+628 TLSDEDEALITKS
-641 IDLIKSTNKA
+641 IDLIKTSNKA

-658 NFQIGYNKAARV
+658 NFQIGYNKAARI
-670 MEALEQRGVVSSPN
+670 MEALEIRGVVTPPN
-684 HTGKRDIL
+684 HAGKRDIL
-692 INAEIN
+692 INQ

>member
-1 MNKYIPEILKDK
+1 MRTNYIPEILKEK
-13 FQLFTKYFYVCFYGL
+13 LSSAYRYSYALLLLL
-28 VAICLSLSLLS
+28 VSIFSALALYT
-39 FNINDN
+39 FDINDN
-45 SFLTSSSEPTHNIL
+45 SFLTSTSNISGNL
-59 GPIGAYVS
+59 FGNFGSYFA
-67 SFLFYTFGLMSYGI
+67 SFIFYTFGILGYLI
-81 IIFFLTFT
+81 ILFFLIFSILTFVN
-89 LKIFFNQRL
+89 KQPKYIFIRL
-98 NLLFLR
+98 
-104 LLFFFISLILLPLS
+104 LLFFFSLILIPQA
-118 LLEVAIELKFYE
+118 LLEINLEITFIDSIETWGVFSKNINGLHNLNY
-130 GIYSWG
+130 INYLLSVMG
-136 FFTHKIFNLHQVTYL
+136 FFIF
-151 NYSLSFAGAILFLY
+151 LFS
-165 TQNILYF
+165 QNILYLF
-172 KMPRV
+172 KMPNTSFIG
-177 KLSKVFQYE
+177 L
-186 EVNLKK
+186 LKIAK
-192 QTQKKEPVMLNRSM
+192 KENFKDTQVKKEPIINVLN
-206 STTNARE
+206 TYDQDE
-213 DNDEVNYSSNAPSN
+213 DNVNDEKYENNSN
-227 LKQNKI
+227 LRE
-233 NKFSTPSLDILD
+233 SYLSPSLEILETNNSSSKNNSSSETIK
-245 SNEPIRNNKKK
+245 SN
-256 LENIEQSSGLL
+256 SDLL
-267 EKVFADFNIEIKV
+267 EKVFEDFNIDIQV
-280 INVKLG
+280 VNVKLG
-286 PVVTLFEILPS
+286 PVVTLFEILPA
-297 AGTKINTII
+297 AGIKINTII
-306 NLAGDIS
+306 NLADDIS

-320 VRIAQI
+320 VRISQI
-326 YGTQYLGVEVPNSQ
+326 FGTQFLGVEVPNEK
-340 RETVTIKELLSDI
+340 RETITIKELLSDE
-353 NFKDT
+353 NFKNT
-358 THKIPICIGKDI
+358 SHKIPLCIGKDI

-403 TSILYKF
+403 ASILYKF
-410 SPKDLRLILIDP
+410 SPRDLRLILIDP

-474 GYNQKSLEKLPFIVV
+474 GYNNKSVEKLPYIVV

-577 SKNGASLIR
+577 SKNGGNIIR

-599 LIKEIKSSQEVNYLK
+599 LIKEIKRSQKVDYLE
-614 ELDEIIK
+614 ELDKIIK
-621 NNDESFD
+621 NNDEYFD
-628 TLSDEDEELITKS
+628 NLSEEDEALISKS

-670 MEALEQRGVVSSPN
+670 MEALEQRGVVSTPN
-684 HTGKRDIL
+684 HAGKRDIL
-692 INAEIN
+692 INN

>member
-1 MNKYIPEILKDK
+1 MNNTYIPNILKDK
-13 FQLFTKYFYVCFYGL
+13 LSIFINYFYGCIHFVIFIFL
-28 VAICLSLSLLS
+28 VISLFS
-39 FNINDN
+39 FDINDN
-45 SFLTSSSEPTHNIL
+45 SFLTKSSQSISNYGGEV
-59 GPIGAYVS
+59 GSYVS
-67 SFLFYTFGLMSYGI
+67 SFIFYTFGLSGYAF
-81 IIFFLTFT
+81 IIFFLIVSLLTFI
-89 LKIFFNQRL
+89 KRRPKHFFI
-98 NLLFLR
+98 R
-104 LLFFFISLILLPLS
+104 LLLFFISLILLPQTFLQIN
-118 LLEVAIELKFYE
+118 LNINFIEQIE
-130 GIYSWG
+130 DWGIIAKNLYS
-136 FFTHKIFNLHQVTYL
+136 LHQV
-151 NYSLSFAGAILFLY
+151 NYVSHSLSFIGAILFIACLNIHQLLKIPSFKI
-165 TQNILYF
+165 QNF
-172 KMPRV
+172 NRTKK
-177 KLSKVFQYE
+177 KLSPITE
-186 EVNLKK
+186 H
-192 QTQKKEPVMLNRSM
+192 KKEPIISRIPD
-206 STTNARE
+206 TNLQE
-213 DNDEVNYSSNAPSN
+213 DFHEEKNSE
-227 LKQNKI
+227 KI
-233 NKFSTPSLDILD
+233 KNEKNFLSPSLDILE
-245 SNEPIRNNKKK
+245 NEKINTKRK
-256 LENIEQSSGLL
+256 LEKENIKENSNLL
-267 EKVFADFNIEIKV
+267 ERVFKDFNIEV
-280 INVKLG
+280 QVMTVKLG
-286 PVVTLFEILPS
+286 PVVTLYEILPA

-326 YGTQYLGVEVPNSQ
+326 YGTQFLGVEIPNKY
-340 RETVTIKELLSDI
+340 RETVTIKELLSDN
-353 NFKDT
+353 NFKNTD
-358 THKIPICIGKDI
+358 HKIPICIGKDI
-370 SGNIEVIDLSKTPH
+370 SGTIEVIDLSKTPH
-384 LLVAGT
+384 LLVAVT
-390 TGSGKSVFINTLL
+390 TVSSKSVFINTLL
-403 TSILYKF
+403 ASILYKF
-410 SPKDLRLILIDP
+410 SPDELRLILIDP

-474 GYNQKSLEKLPFIVV
+474 GFNQKASEKLPYIVV

-577 SKNGASLIR
+577 SKNGGNLIR

-599 LIKEIKSSQEVNYLK
+599 LIKEIKRSQQVQYLEELEEVIN
-614 ELDEIIK
+614 
-621 NNDESFD
+621 NNDENFES
-628 TLSDEDEELITKS
+628 LSEEDEMLISKS

-658 NFQIGYNKAARV
+658 NFQVGYNKAARI
-670 MEALEQRGVVSSPN
+670 MEALEQRGVVSPPN
-684 HTGKRDIL
+684 HAGKRDIL
-692 INAEIN
+692 INN